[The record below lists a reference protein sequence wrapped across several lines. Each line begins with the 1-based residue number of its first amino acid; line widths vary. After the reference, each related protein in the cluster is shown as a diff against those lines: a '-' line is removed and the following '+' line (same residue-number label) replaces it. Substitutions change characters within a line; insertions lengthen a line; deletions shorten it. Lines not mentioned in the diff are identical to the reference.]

1 MFIFVAKTGDHLEN
15 MSLDS
20 AKELSFEDKKK
31 WLKLQM
37 DKIRIPWVC
46 GADHL
51 TISHKTVL
59 ESALKNMKKIHL
71 HKVGVIVRVVLIGV

>member
-1 MFIFVAKTGDHLEN
+1 
-15 MSLDS
+15 MSIES

-46 GADHL
+46 GADYL

-59 ESALKNMKKIHL
+59 ESAMKNMKKVHL
-71 HKVGVIVRVVLIGV
+71 HKVCVVMRIA